1 MAHKTKG
8 KHARQAQQGELAL
21 QVDAQAALYI
31 RVSTELQA
39 ERGTSLDEQRKTLT
53 AYCEKNG
60 YTVMHVYEDAGISG
74 KSTDRPQF
82 QAMMQAANDGKV
94 KRVIATKLDRIARN
108 LKDLLETVD
117 QLNKSGCALIVLD
130 QNFDTSTPS
139 GKFFLQ
145 MMGAIAE
152 LERSMIS
159 ERVMSGKRNNA
170 SKGTFNG
177 ARIPYG
183 YTYSDGVFTVNEQQ
197 AAVVRNI
204 FQRFLAGETL
214 IGIANS
220 LNDAGIDSPGTKP
233 PKDGEPPEPP
243 KSWTHG
249 GVRHM
254 LDNRFYAGYIEWG
267 DAEDY
272 KNHKG
277 AHPVII
283 DPETFDKVK
292 ERLAKSIGRGRPKTK
307 E

>member
-8 KHARQAQQGELAL
+8 KHARQAKQGELAL
-21 QVDAQAALYI
+21 QVDARAALYI

-39 ERGTSLDEQRKTLT
+39 EKGTSLDDQRDTLT
-53 AYCEKNG
+53 KYCEKNG
-60 YTVMHVYEDAGISG
+60 YTVIHVYEDAGISG
-74 KSTDRPQF
+74 KSIDRPQF
-82 QAMMQAANDGKV
+82 QAMLLAAQAGEF

-117 QLNKSGCALIVLD
+117 QLNKIGCALIVLD

-159 ERVMSGKRNNA
+159 ERVMSGKRHNA
-170 SKGTFNG
+170 SEGTFNG

-183 YTYSDGVFTVNEQQ
+183 YTYHAGVFTKNEEQ
-197 AAVVRNI
+197 AAVVRSI
-204 FQRFLAGETL
+204 FGRFLDGESL
-214 IGIANS
+214 SGIAKW
-220 LNDAGIDSPGTKP
+220 LNDRKISSPATKLS
-233 PKDGEPPEPP
+233 KDGKPLAPV
-243 KSWTHG
+243 KSWTHS

-267 DAEDY
+267 DEKD
-272 KNHKG
+272 HKG
-277 AHPVII
+277 PQPVII

>member
-8 KHARQAQQGELAL
+8 KHARQAKQGELAL
-21 QVDAQAALYI
+21 QIDARAALYI

-39 ERGTSLDEQRKTLT
+39 EKGTSLDDQRETLT
-53 AYCEKNG
+53 KYCEKNSF
-60 YTVMHVYEDAGISG
+60 TVTHVYEDAGISG

-82 QAMMQAANDGKV
+82 QAMLQAAEAGEF

-117 QLNKSGCALIVLD
+117 QLNKISCALIVLD
-130 QNFDTSTPS
+130 QNFDTSNPS

-159 ERVMSGKRNNA
+159 DRVMSGKRNNA

-183 YTYSDGVFTVNEQQ
+183 YTYSNGVFAVNEQQ
-197 AAVVRNI
+197 AATVRSI
-204 FQRFLAGETL
+204 FQRFLDGESL
-214 IGIANS
+214 YGIANS
-220 LNDAGIDSPGTKP
+220 LNDAGIASPGRKP
-233 PKDGEPPEPP
+233 DVPGNN
-243 KSWTHG
+243 WTHA

-267 DAEDY
+267 DEKD
-272 KNHKG
+272 HKG
-277 AHPVII
+277 EQPVII
-283 DPETFDKVK
+283 APETFDKVK
-292 ERLAKSIGRGRPKTK
+292 ERLTSIGKGRPKTK